1 MGKGKDPKVLLAER
15 EPVVIIVEE
24 DVTHK
29 AQAEWRLHVSARGRN
44 LPLFNNLTEEQRFLL
59 ALKDEDS

>member
-15 EPVVIIVEE
+15 EPIVIIVEQ

-44 LPLFNNLTEEQRFLL
+44 SPLFNNLT
-59 ALKDEDS
+59 